1 MLKPFVIFV
10 SLVVSAA
17 SVAATMTAVCG
28 PFRGYTIG
36 VSGSSQKHEL
46 IDREDAMNATFTVVW
61 EVGANDARVTGSG
74 PMPTEEKA
82 ILVMNGQ
89 NQISFGVVY
98 PVSFFVYSI
107 YPDRKVML
115 VTKHTHTSGLDFDGA
130 RGFTM
135 LGDCQIEVAG
145 GDQTEVPQ
153 F

>member
-1 MLKPFVIFV
+1 MLKLFFM
-10 SLVVSAA
+10 VVCMAFSAT

-36 VSGSSQKHEL
+36 VSGSSQNHQL
-46 IDREDAMNATFTVVW
+46 IDRDDAMNTKFTVVW
-61 EVGANDARVTGSG
+61 EIDGNEARITGSG

-82 ILVMNGQ
+82 ILVMNRQ

-98 PVSFFVYSI
+98 PVAFFVYSI

-135 LGDCQIEVAG
+135 LGDCEIEVVGAEQAEG
-145 GDQTEVPQ
+145 PQ
-153 F
+153 Y